1 MGIKL
6 DVPGGSGTGREAD
19 AGEQALLD
27 QPGLASLDDA
37 PDAACVCAACGLEIT
52 REAARTEVVP
62 IPEWRTEQRRVD
74 LRARCVAGTRRI
86 SNAPSSGSGGAPGA

>member
-1 MGIKL
+1 MGEAW
-6 DVPGGSGTGREAD
+6 SGDSVE
-19 AGEQALLD
+19 GEET
-27 QPGLASLDDA
+27 ASRISVALDD
-37 PDAACVCAACGLEIT
+37 PTRLGIT
-52 REAARTEVVP
+52 TLGQLKEHPRIVNLRAFMEGWYLVP